1 MRIYYNT
8 FSTITRY
15 LFPKGME
22 ALGEIS
28 LTPEPILCSGSLICY
43 YEDLEEGIPFRGNFK
58 NPKVYKQYLYEICE
72 KYRDSYKGRRFY
84 NREIGEE
91 VLLDNKWIQ
100 VPDDFYESKK
110 VYVLGKLIREDRYY
124 YKDRNG
130 GKNFYYTD
138 EMIEYYKKKGEL
150 DSL

>member
-1 MRIYYNT
+1 MRIYYNA

-15 LFPKGME
+15 MFRGNLE
-22 ALGEIS
+22 AIGEIS
-28 LTPEPILCSGSLICY
+28 LTPEPILLNSLVCY
-43 YEDLEEGIPFRGNFK
+43 YEDLEEGISFMGNFK
-58 NPKVYKQYLYEICE
+58 NPKIYKQYVFEICE
-72 KYRDSYKGRRFY
+72 KYRDSYRGRRFY

-91 VLLDNKWIQ
+91 VLLDNKRIP

-138 EMIEYYKKKGEL
+138 EMIKFT
-150 DSL
+150 